1 MPHATATAP
10 IAALT
15 VVFTM
20 AAATSTTILAT
31 SSPASSRTTIATPV
45 TATSA
50 LRASL
55 PTTSPVTTATISA
68 VACAPAGVALFAGGV
83 FAVTPRGL
91 LAAATR
97 VTLRSVSE
105 RTLLTDSFVHS

>member
-20 AAATSTTILAT
+20 AAATSTTILT
-31 SSPASSRTTIATPV
+31 TSSRTTIATPV

-50 LRASL
+50 LRAAL

-68 VACAPAGVALFAGGV
+68 VACAPAGVALVAGGV